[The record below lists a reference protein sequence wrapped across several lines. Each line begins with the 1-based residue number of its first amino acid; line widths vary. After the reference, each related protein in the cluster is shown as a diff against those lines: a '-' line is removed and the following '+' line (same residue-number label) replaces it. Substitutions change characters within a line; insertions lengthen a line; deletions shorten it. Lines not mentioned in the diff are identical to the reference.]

1 MKSFRAGRLAAPL
14 FFPATTNAPSLG
26 CWLRRPSFLGRRG
39 GLESPSHA
47 AKKPKKFASVRLG
60 TERSKAPNR
69 ESRLALDS
77 IASRSG
83 PCWKKRGLNP
93 ESKSLKPARR
103 PLSLPTNPHTSE
115 RFDDTM
121 ASNSATALRTAKRQL
136 RKSMAHKLS
145 LMRADEIASQ
155 SHKVAEQV
163 LRSQTYAQARAISV
177 YIHMN
182 VGEVVT
188 DHICRS
194 ILKDG
199 KRLYVPLFAS
209 PATPAVASG
218 PTVPEAPAPAK
229 TEFATDMIMLR
240 LRDVAEYESM
250 AANRWGIREPP
261 LTYEDGTMREQGKSP
276 RSVLSVWPSYAL
288 TPSHAYL
295 CDYSSGRSIRRRR
308 SRPHPCAWSRVRR
321 DRRSTWSWQGLLR
334 PLPRTRR

>member
-1 MKSFRAGRLAAPL
+1 
-14 FFPATTNAPSLG
+14 
-26 CWLRRPSFLGRRG
+26 
-39 GLESPSHA
+39 
-47 AKKPKKFASVRLG
+47 
-60 TERSKAPNR
+60 
-69 ESRLALDS
+69 
-77 IASRSG
+77 
-83 PCWKKRGLNP
+83 
-93 ESKSLKPARR
+93 
-103 PLSLPTNPHTSE
+103 
-115 RFDDTM
+115 
-121 ASNSATALRTAKRQL
+121 
-136 RKSMAHKLS
+136 
-145 LMRADEIASQ
+145 MRADEIASQ
-155 SHKVAEQV
+155 SRKVAEQV

-209 PATPAVASG
+209 PAAPAVASG

-276 RSVLSVWPSYAL
+276 RSVLSVRLSDAL

-295 CDYSSGRSIRRRR
+295 CDYSSGRSIGRRR
-308 SRPHPCAWSRVRR
+308 SRPHPCSRSRIRR
-321 DRRSTWSWQGLLR
+321 AGRPAWSWQGLLR

>member
-1 MKSFRAGRLAAPL
+1 
-14 FFPATTNAPSLG
+14 
-26 CWLRRPSFLGRRG
+26 
-39 GLESPSHA
+39 
-47 AKKPKKFASVRLG
+47 
-60 TERSKAPNR
+60 
-69 ESRLALDS
+69 
-77 IASRSG
+77 
-83 PCWKKRGLNP
+83 
-93 ESKSLKPARR
+93 
-103 PLSLPTNPHTSE
+103 
-115 RFDDTM
+115 M
-121 ASNSATALRTAKRQL
+121 ASNPATALRAAKRQL
-136 RKSMAHKLS
+136 RKSMAQKLS

-155 SHKVAEQV
+155 SRKVAEQV

-209 PATPAVASG
+209 PAAPAVASG

-276 RSVLSVWPSYAL
+276 RSVLFVRLSDAL

-295 CDYSSGRSIRRRR
+295 CDYSSGRSIGRRR
-308 SRPHPCAWSRVRR
+308 SRPHPCSRSRIRR
-321 DRRSTWSWQGLLR
+321 AGRSAWSWQGLLR
-334 PLPRTRR
+334 PLPRPRR

>member
-1 MKSFRAGRLAAPL
+1 
-14 FFPATTNAPSLG
+14 
-26 CWLRRPSFLGRRG
+26 
-39 GLESPSHA
+39 
-47 AKKPKKFASVRLG
+47 
-60 TERSKAPNR
+60 
-69 ESRLALDS
+69 
-77 IASRSG
+77 
-83 PCWKKRGLNP
+83 
-93 ESKSLKPARR
+93 
-103 PLSLPTNPHTSE
+103 
-115 RFDDTM
+115 M
-121 ASNSATALRTAKRQL
+121 ASNPATALRAAKQQL
-136 RKSMAHKLS
+136 RKSMAQKLS

-155 SHKVAEQV
+155 SRKVAEQV

-209 PATPAVASG
+209 PAAPAVASG
-218 PTVPEAPAPAK
+218 PTVPEAPEPAK

-240 LRDVAEYESM
+240 LRDVVEYESM

-276 RSVLSVWPSYAL
+276 RSVLSVWLSDAL

-295 CDYSSGRSIRRRR
+295 
-308 SRPHPCAWSRVRR
+308 
-321 DRRSTWSWQGLLR
+321 
-334 PLPRTRR
+334 